1 MDIVWT
7 ILIGFVAGLI
17 ARAVMPGNNG
27 MGFFLTAALG
37 ILGSV
42 TTTYIGQLMGWYHA
56 AEGAGFIASVAGAL
70 VLLGVG
76 QLIRTR
82 FMTKT

>member
-17 ARAVMPGNNG
+17 ARAVMPGDNG
-27 MGFFLTAALG
+27 MGFFLTAVLG

-42 TTTYIGQLMGWYHA
+42 ATTYIGQLMGWYHA
-56 AEGAGFIASVAGAL
+56 AEGAGFIASVVGAL
-70 VLLGVG
+70 VLLGLG
-76 QLIRTR
+76 QLVRAK
-82 FMTKT
+82 FLTKT

>member
-27 MGFFLTAALG
+27 MGFFLTAVLG

-42 TTTYIGQLMGWYHA
+42 ATTYLGQLLGWYQA
-56 AEGAGFIASVAGAL
+56 AEGAGFIASIVGAV
-70 VLLGVG
+70 VLLGIG
-76 QLIRTR
+76 QLIKS
-82 FMTKT
+82 KT